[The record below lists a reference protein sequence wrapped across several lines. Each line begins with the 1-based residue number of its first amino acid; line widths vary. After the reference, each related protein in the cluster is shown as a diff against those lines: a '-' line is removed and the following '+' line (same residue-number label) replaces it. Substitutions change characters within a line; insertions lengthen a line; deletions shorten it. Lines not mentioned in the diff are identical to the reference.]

1 MGYAGSG
8 GTHLRGVR
16 ALVEERD
23 LRPAA
28 RFARLLVRFASIH
41 PFNDGNGRMSRLIA
55 LLLTCC
61 SGYDVG
67 KYISIEVEI
76 ERTKGTY
83 FEALAASSVEWAD
96 CRLT

>member
-28 RFARLLVRFASIH
+28 RFAHLLVRFASIH

-55 LLLTCC
+55 LLLTCTNEAF
-61 SGYDVG
+61 DLAKRVKMVG
-67 KYISIEVEI
+67 GE
-76 ERTKGTY
+76 KGRKL
-83 FEALAASSVEWAD
+83 FALFG
-96 CRLT
+96 T

>member
-1 MGYAGSG
+1 
-8 GTHLRGVR
+8 
-16 ALVEERD
+16 
-23 LRPAA
+23 
-28 RFARLLVRFASIH
+28 
-41 PFNDGNGRMSRLIA
+41 MSRLIA

-67 KYISIEVEI
+67 KYVSIEAEI

-83 FEALAASSVEWAD
+83 FEALAESSVKWAD